1 MKKCRKRFLY
11 VILAVVLT
19 ALQLSGPVSVLAA
32 ESKTLLKVSDIG
44 DEALYAVL
52 AKTADPSGAYNGNLY
67 KEDAQKIT
75 SINFSSGYQVK
86 VSDIKSFANF
96 AKYCPNLES
105 LYTHDYESEA
115 TKLSLAQEIAKMEK
129 LQNLQFTFYAQEDGS
144 CPEFDTICNKTNK
157 EKLKFFSVRIQEGSF
172 DMSAAAKFT
181 GLTKLAVYINSD
193 VSVTM
198 SQAVAKMTALKQLE
212 VTSYQEDGAEFQ
224 KIADALPS
232 TVEKLTVEQ
241 NKAVDGGVSL
251 DISKLTGLKSIS
263 FRGINILKGLYDLP
277 NLTSID
283 ALGSSSDKLY
293 IDLTRLPKKLTRL
306 RLEDCIVSGNE
317 IKGVPDTM
325 EQLIVEDSGITKVE
339 DLSHCTNLDY
349 FIFNGNELT
358 SIPDLSGLELT
369 YFEAN
374 DNQITDISK
383 MKDCKK
389 IYYMEMENNQITDVS
404 ALKDIV
410 ILKKAILAHNNISDI
425 SALTGKAQL
434 EELDLSYNRIQTLPD
449 MTALTNI
456 AGETYYGEYKS
467 FEADGKYRLSLKGNK
482 LTKAT
487 LQGKVPQTCIDD
499 KYWVY
504 AATMQSTAKDTAYFT
519 ELNTDMWTALF
530 NNYYRQTVYTTQQ
543 SLTLDK
549 DVIDLMKSKNAQL
562 EIYYIYNDNVV
573 DKVTIKASSLPSG
586 ITSVPI
592 TFENTVMG
600 TTNSEIEA
608 AFGKYGKSCFYY
620 EVPQRTVEEISG
632 VTYSTEVDL
641 NVLDANKIYHEYIY
655 NKANK
660 TFYYN
665 GTYSN
670 KTSVESNQY
679 SSGLGDYYFIVEDSQ
694 DMLMDT
700 DVYSYTTSD
709 GQERQTY
716 ETYYRQ
722 IDDAVILGWL
732 LDNGNH
738 SYGYGHYVNADSIS
752 FSAETAQKLSEN
764 SAFYNIYRYDP
775 KTHSSSSSVM
785 LTCDVF
791 ENQSYTIPLPKV
803 TTTTDASALS
813 VEFTGGTPERI
824 YKLDEALPDIF
835 GVTYYINVYGFDRS
849 KKNVYTCYEESPIL
863 LSQSNT
869 TERIELP
876 YNAEPEYFTI
886 SPEKDTYNK
895 TVTTETGKTLTYLT
909 DTSSAVLRK
918 NIQFKMTHQDVKRQ
932 NYASMIFNVI
942 GSNMTLDADTIAMM
956 KASDVYTQVMFRFY
970 SLKTGNLQSELK
982 MVNNRLTNSSEG
994 IKIEKPQVEFSDSNA
1009 KFEAL
1014 LPSGLSPVY
1023 VTNKAYM
1030 AKDVQYYYC
1039 DPDVVDEI
1047 FTDGKYD
1054 VLGISASNTIFT
1066 QESSANVTNRLR
1078 LIEGTGAVVL
1088 SSAYEEA
1095 KKNETTKPA
1104 ESTTEATKPTQA
1116 PTEATKPTQATKPT
1130 EAPTEATKPTEKP
1143 TEATKPTEKP
1153 TEVTKPTEKPT
1164 QKPTQA
1170 TTESTTKSTT
1180 EAPKPTQK
1188 PTEAPTEVTKPTE
1201 APTEVTKPTEKP
1213 TEAPTEVT
1221 KPDNTVADDTPHME
1235 NGSDGKKYWYENG
1248 IKQGT
1253 EGNGKEIYDPATD
1266 AWYWLDAVQGGAVAT
1281 DKDVNIPDG
1290 TENGKWVRYDS
1301 EGRMVKGEDYRYGG
1315 WYYFDETTGAMT
1327 KGFINIAD
1335 GTDEGKWV
1343 YYDEINGQMHHGDS
1357 EIAGNSY
1364 HFDETTGKMIH
1375 GAYTNADGTPC
1386 YYDDITG
1393 IGVDCSFK
1401 EQGGQR
1407 YWYESGQR
1415 QGLKG
1420 RGKEIYDAASN
1431 AWYWLDAVQNGA
1443 VAVSKDVY
1451 QESWAGAFA
1460 DREDGTGKWVRYD
1473 ENGHMIKSWSTQN
1486 GNVYYFDEQTGAMAK
1501 GTVEI
1506 NGQTYTFDWATGILQ
1521 F

>member
-115 TKLSLAQEIAKMEK
+115 AKLSLAQEIAKMEK

-172 DMSAAAKFT
+172 DMGAAAKFT
-181 GLTKLAVYINSD
+181 GLTKLTVYINSD

-232 TVEKLTVEQ
+232 TVEKLTVKQ

-389 IYYMEMENNQITDVS
+389 IYYMEMENNQITNIS
-404 ALKDIV
+404 ALKNIE
-410 ILKKAILAHNNISDI
+410 ILKKAILSHNRISDI
-425 SALTGKAQL
+425 SALTGKTQL

-487 LQGKVPQTCIDD
+487 LQGKVPQTCTDD

-504 AATMQSTAKDTAYFT
+504 AATMQSTGKGTAYFT

-573 DKVTIKASSLPSG
+573 DKVTVKASSLPSG

-592 TFENTVMG
+592 TFENTVTG

-655 NKANK
+655 NKANQ

-694 DMLMDT
+694 DMLMHT
-700 DVYSYTTSD
+700 DVYSYTASD

-824 YKLDEALPDIF
+824 YKLDEALPDIS

-982 MVNNRLTNSSEG
+982 MVNNRLRNSSEG

-1047 FTDGKYD
+1047 FTDDKYD

-1095 KKNETTKPA
+1095 KKNETTKPT
-1104 ESTTEATKPTQA
+1104 ESTTEATKPTEAPTEVTKPTEKPTQA

-1130 EAPTEATKPTEKP
+1130 EAPTE
-1143 TEATKPTEKP
+1143 
-1153 TEVTKPTEKPT
+1153 VTKPTEKPT

-1170 TTESTTKSTT
+1170 TTESTTQSTT

-1221 KPDNTVADDTPHME
+1221 KPDNTVTDDTPHME

>member
-115 TKLSLAQEIAKMEK
+115 AKLSLAQEIAKMEK

-172 DMSAAAKFT
+172 DMGAAAKFT
-181 GLTKLAVYINSD
+181 GLTKLTVYINSD

-389 IYYMEMENNQITDVS
+389 IYYMEMGNNQITDVS

-694 DMLMDT
+694 DMLMHT
-700 DVYSYTTSD
+700 DVYSYTASD

-752 FSAETAQKLSEN
+752 FSAETAQKLAEN

-824 YKLDEALPDIF
+824 YKLDEALLDIS

-1047 FTDGKYD
+1047 FTDDKYD

-1095 KKNETTKPA
+1095 KKNETTKPT
-1104 ESTTEATKPTQA
+1104 ESTTEVTKPTEAPTEVTKPTEKPTQA

-1130 EAPTEATKPTEKP
+1130 EAPTEAT
-1143 TEATKPTEKP
+1143 
-1153 TEVTKPTEKPT
+1153 
-1164 QKPTQA
+1164 
-1170 TTESTTKSTT
+1170 TESTTESTT

-1201 APTEVTKPTEKP
+1201 APTEVTKPTE
-1213 TEAPTEVT
+1213 ALTEVT
-1221 KPDNTVADDTPHME
+1221 KPDNTVTDDTPHME

-1364 HFDETTGKMIH
+1364 HFDEITGKMIH

>member
-115 TKLSLAQEIAKMEK
+115 AKLSLAQEIAKMEK

-181 GLTKLAVYINSD
+181 GLTKLTVYINSD

-241 NKAVDGGVSL
+241 NKAVEGGVSL

-263 FRGINILKGLYDLP
+263 FRGINSLKGLYDLP

-306 RLEDCIVSGNE
+306 RLEDCMVSGNE

-374 DNQITDISK
+374 DNRITDISK

-389 IYYMEMENNQITDVS
+389 IYYMEMGNNQITDVS

-487 LQGKVPQTCIDD
+487 LQGKVPQTCTDD

-573 DKVTIKASSLPSG
+573 DKVTVKASSLPSG

-592 TFENTVMG
+592 TFENTVTG

-655 NKANK
+655 NKANQ

-694 DMLMDT
+694 DMLMHT
-700 DVYSYTTSD
+700 DVYSYTASD

-785 LTCDVF
+785 LMCDVF

-824 YKLDEALPDIF
+824 YKLDEALPDIS

-909 DTSSAVLRK
+909 DTSSAVLRR

-1047 FTDGKYD
+1047 FTDDKYD

-1095 KKNETTKPA
+1095 KKNETTKPT
-1104 ESTTEATKPTQA
+1104 ESTTEATKPTQAATEPTKPTEKPTQAATEATKPTEKPTQA
-1116 PTEATKPTQATKPT
+1116 PTEATKPT
-1130 EAPTEATKPTEKP
+1130 EA
-1143 TEATKPTEKP
+1143 P

-1164 QKPTQA
+1164 QA
-1170 TTESTTKSTT
+1170 TTESTTQSTT
-1180 EAPKPTQK
+1180 EAPKPTQ
-1188 PTEAPTEVTKPTE
+1188 KPTE

-1221 KPDNTVADDTPHME
+1221 KPDNTVTDDTPHME

-1451 QESWAGAFA
+1451 QESWAGVFA

-1506 NGQTYTFDWATGILQ
+1506 NGQTFTFDWATGILQ

>member
-115 TKLSLAQEIAKMEK
+115 AKLSLAQEIAKMEK

-181 GLTKLAVYINSD
+181 GLTKLTVYINSD

-1047 FTDGKYD
+1047 FTDDKYD

-1095 KKNETTKPA
+1095 KKNETTKPT
-1104 ESTTEATKPTQA
+1104 ESTTEATKPTEAPTDVTKPTEKPTQA

-1130 EAPTEATKPTEKP
+1130 EAPTE
-1143 TEATKPTEKP
+1143 
-1153 TEVTKPTEKPT
+1153 VTKPTE
-1164 QKPTQA
+1164 KPTQA
-1170 TTESTTKSTT
+1170 TTESTTESTT
-1180 EAPKPTQK
+1180 EAPKPTQATTESTTEST
-1188 PTEAPTEVTKPTE
+1188 TEAPKPTQKPTE

-1221 KPDNTVADDTPHME
+1221 KPDNTVTDDTPHME

-1506 NGQTYTFDWATGILQ
+1506 NGQTFTFDWATGILQ

>member
-115 TKLSLAQEIAKMEK
+115 AKLSLAQEIAKMEK

-181 GLTKLAVYINSD
+181 GLTKLTVYINSD

-389 IYYMEMENNQITDVS
+389 IYYMEMGNNQITDVS

-573 DKVTIKASSLPSG
+573 DKVTVKAPSLPSG

-956 KASDVYTQVMFRFY
+956 KASNVYTQVMFRFY

-1047 FTDGKYD
+1047 FTDDKYD

-1095 KKNETTKPA
+1095 KKNETTKPT

-1116 PTEATKPTQATKPT
+1116 PTEATKPTQAPTEATKPT
-1130 EAPTEATKPTEKP
+1130 EAPTEV
-1143 TEATKPTEKP
+1143 TKPTEKP

-1170 TTESTTKSTT
+1170 TTESTTEGTT

-1201 APTEVTKPTEKP
+1201 APTE
-1213 TEAPTEVT
+1213 APTEVT
-1221 KPDNTVADDTPHME
+1221 KPDNTVTDDTPHME

>member
-115 TKLSLAQEIAKMEK
+115 AKLSLAQEIAKMEK

-181 GLTKLAVYINSD
+181 GLTKLTVYINSD

-306 RLEDCIVSGNE
+306 RLEDCMVSGNE

-389 IYYMEMENNQITDVS
+389 IYYMEMGNNQITDVS

-700 DVYSYTTSD
+700 DVYSYTASD

-752 FSAETAQKLSEN
+752 LSAETAQKLAEN

-785 LTCDVF
+785 LMCDDF

-863 LSQSNT
+863 LSWSNT

-956 KASDVYTQVMFRFY
+956 KASNVYTQVMFRFY

-1047 FTDGKYD
+1047 FTDDKYD

-1095 KKNETTKPA
+1095 KKNETTKPT

-1116 PTEATKPTQATKPT
+1116 PTEATKPT
-1130 EAPTEATKPTEKP
+1130 
-1143 TEATKPTEKP
+1143 
-1153 TEVTKPTEKPT
+1153 
-1164 QKPTQA
+1164 
-1170 TTESTTKSTT
+1170 
-1180 EAPKPTQK
+1180 
-1188 PTEAPTEVTKPTE
+1188 
-1201 APTEVTKPTEKP
+1201 
-1213 TEAPTEVT
+1213 EAPTEVT
-1221 KPDNTVADDTPHME
+1221 KPDNTVTDDTPHME

>member
-115 TKLSLAQEIAKMEK
+115 AKLSLAQEIAKMEK

-181 GLTKLAVYINSD
+181 GLTKLTVYINSD

-263 FRGINILKGLYDLP
+263 FRGINSLKGLYDLP

-306 RLEDCIVSGNE
+306 RLEDCMVSGNE

-389 IYYMEMENNQITDVS
+389 IYYMEMENNQITNIS
-404 ALKDIV
+404 ALKNIE
-410 ILKKAILAHNNISDI
+410 ILKKAILSHNRISDI
-425 SALTGKAQL
+425 SALTGKTQL

-487 LQGKVPQTCIDD
+487 LQGKVPQTCTDD

-504 AATMQSTAKDTAYFT
+504 AATMQSTGKGTAYFT

-573 DKVTIKASSLPSG
+573 DKVTVKASSLPSG

-592 TFENTVMG
+592 TFENTVTG

-655 NKANK
+655 NKANQ

-694 DMLMDT
+694 DMLMHT
-700 DVYSYTTSD
+700 DVYSYTASD

-785 LTCDVF
+785 LMCDVF

-803 TTTTDASALS
+803 TTTTDASVLS

-824 YKLDEALPDIF
+824 YKLDEALPDIS

-909 DTSSAVLRK
+909 DTSSAVLRR

-994 IKIEKPQVEFSDSNA
+994 IKIEKPQVKFSDSNA

-1047 FTDGKYD
+1047 FTDDKYD

-1095 KKNETTKPA
+1095 RKNETTKPT

-1116 PTEATKPTQATKPT
+1116 PTEATKPT
-1130 EAPTEATKPTEKP
+1130 EMTKPTEKATQKP
-1143 TEATKPTEKP
+1143 TESTTEAT
-1153 TEVTKPTEKPT
+1153 TEVTKPT
-1164 QKPTQA
+1164 QKPTESA
-1170 TTESTTKSTT
+1170 TEATTEAPKPTPKPTESTTEATT

-1188 PTEAPTEVTKPTE
+1188 PTEATTEATKPTESTTEVTKPSE
-1201 APTEVTKPTEKP
+1201 QPTETPTQKPDTEP
-1213 TEAPTEVT
+1213 T
-1221 KPDNTVADDTPHME
+1221 KPDTEEKVVYEMRQDAEGVWHYYANDVIAADYCGMACNE
-1235 NGSDGKKYWYENG
+1235 YGWWYIQNG
-1248 IKQGT
+1248 
-1253 EGNGKEIYDPATD
+1253 
-1266 AWYWLDAVQGGAVAT
+1266 
-1281 DKDVNIPDG
+1281 DVNFTYTGMACNEYGWWYFNNGQLDLTFYGLANNEYGTWFYTNGQLNFGFTGMLIPDDR
-1290 TENGKWVRYDS
+1290 WLYVR
-1301 EGRMVKGEDYRYGG
+1301 
-1315 WYYFDETTGAMT
+1315 
-1327 KGFINIAD
+1327 
-1335 GTDEGKWV
+1335 
-1343 YYDEINGQMHHGDS
+1343 NGQVLTD
-1357 EIAGNSY
+1357 Y
-1364 HFDETTGKMIH
+1364 TGMAVNEYGWWYFKDGQLDFNYTGMACNEY
-1375 GAYTNADGTPC
+1375 GWWYFNNGQLNLTFNGLADNEYGTWFYTNGQLNFGFTGMLIPDDRWLYVRNGQVLTDYTGMAVNDYGWWYFKDGAIDFVYTGMAVNE
-1386 YYDDITG
+1386 YGWWYFNNGVIDFAYTG
-1393 IGVDCSFK
+1393 IGSN
-1401 EQGGQR
+1401 EYGQ
-1407 YWYESGQR
+1407 WYFNRGTIDFGYSGTF
-1415 QGLKG
+1415 
-1420 RGKEIYDAASN
+1420 
-1431 AWYWLDAVQNGA
+1431 
-1443 VAVSKDVY
+1443 
-1451 QESWAGAFA
+1451 FA
-1460 DREDGTGKWVRYD
+1460 DGRQYTIR
-1473 ENGHMIKSWSTQN
+1473 NGLVIS
-1486 GNVYYFDEQTGAMAK
+1486 
-1501 GTVEI
+1501 
-1506 NGQTYTFDWATGILQ
+1506 
-1521 F
+1521 